1 MRHRLAAALGLAAL
15 LLLGRGEVALANA
28 NAYWNP
34 AFNDPARVDI
44 SDISGLAKQTSLYTD
59 PMDAVRRALL
69 VVLGPTG
76 LVAPATAATPHETV
90 LSAHHPRAPPAV

>member
-1 MRHRLAAALGLAAL
+1 MRHRIVAALGLAAL
-15 LLLGRGEVALANA
+15 LLLGRGAVALATA

-69 VVLGPTG
+69 VLARPAAG
-76 LVAPATAATPHETV
+76 VAIAAEI
-90 LSAHHPRAPPAV
+90 LSDVVVPRANGPRAPPAA